1 VDNQDL
7 HPHKE
12 GARVVGI
19 VSSNLHLFGE
29 RNDSTE
35 TPDDTAKKELS
46 RRHKTC
52 DVLDGCR
59 QRKM

>member
-1 VDNQDL
+1 VDNQHL

-35 TPDDTAKKELS
+35 TPSDTAKEKLS

-52 DVLDGCR
+52 DALVGCR
-59 QRKM
+59 YRKM